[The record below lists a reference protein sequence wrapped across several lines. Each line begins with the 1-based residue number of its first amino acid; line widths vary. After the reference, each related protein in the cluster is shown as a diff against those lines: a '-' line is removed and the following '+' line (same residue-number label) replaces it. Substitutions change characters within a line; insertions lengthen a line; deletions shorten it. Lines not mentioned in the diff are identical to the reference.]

1 MTTPLTPTTTSPRQ
15 VLRQRLADGGTFWF
29 AGAQDALS
37 ALLVDQSDFD
47 GIFTTGFGI
56 SASLLGQ
63 PDMEL
68 YTLSENAGVVN
79 RIANL
84 VRKPIFADADTGYG
98 NVLNVARTVR
108 EFEKAGVAALSL
120 EDQISPKRC
129 PAAASQPLV
138 VPVADAV
145 ARIHAAVDARRD
157 PGLLIVARTDVA
169 DPAEALDRAARY
181 AEAGADL
188 VQPISRTF
196 SRFEQLVQLRE
207 ACGRRLSLQLM
218 AGTWMAQLSRAQIEQ
233 VAAFATYPIAS
244 LMSITHALQANLK
257 ALAQRRTGD
266 AGDLP
271 CGQVS
276 MAEFKQLIGWQALEE
291 QQARIEGHPA
301 GPGH

>member
-1 MTTPLTPTTTSPRQ
+1 MTSPTTPPRQ
-15 VLRQRLADGGTFWF
+15 ILRQRLADGGTFWF

-47 GIFTTGFGI
+47 GVFTTGFGI

-63 PDMEL
+63 PDMEI
-68 YTLSENAGVVN
+68 YTLSENVGVVN
-79 RIANL
+79 RIANI
-84 VRKPIFADADTGYG
+84 VKKPIFADADTGYG

-108 EFEKAGVAALSL
+108 EFEKAGVAALSI

-129 PAAASQPLV
+129 PAAAAQPLV

-157 PGLLIVARTDVA
+157 AGLLIVARTDVA
-169 DPAEALDRAARY
+169 DPSEATDRAARY

-188 VQPISRTF
+188 IQPISRTF
-196 SRFEQLVQLRE
+196 SSFAQLVQLRE

-218 AGTWMAQLSRAQIEQ
+218 AGTWMAQLSRDQIAQ
-233 VAAFATYPIAS
+233 VAALATYPIAT
-244 LMSITHALQANLK
+244 LMSTVHALQANLQ

-276 MAEFKQLIGWQALEE
+276 MATFKQLIGWQAMEE
-291 QQARIEGHPA
+291 QQARLEGHAPQ
-301 GPGH
+301 PGH